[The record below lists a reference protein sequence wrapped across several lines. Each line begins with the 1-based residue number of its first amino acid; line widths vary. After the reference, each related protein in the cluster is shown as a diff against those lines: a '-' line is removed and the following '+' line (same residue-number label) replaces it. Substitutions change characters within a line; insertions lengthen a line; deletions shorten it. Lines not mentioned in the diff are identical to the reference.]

1 MKISAKDHRIIR
13 QCAKDQAKRWVGA
26 SKVSSI
32 EVGERFNLD
41 TEKHSTNIFD
51 ISNDPEW
58 NDTDLWTT
66 HPLTGSINKLM
77 LVDGKGLFDLYVY
90 TDDGLACNIQA
101 EFDEQGLLAVHAD
114 IDNNIWKR
122 NA

>member
-1 MKISAKDHRIIR
+1 MKISANDHRIIR

-32 EVGERFNLD
+32 EIA
-41 TEKHSTNIFD
+41 T
-51 ISNDPEW
+51 
-58 NDTDLWTT
+58 
-66 HPLTGSINKLM
+66 
-77 LVDGKGLFDLYVY
+77 VDGNGLFYLYVY

-114 IDNNIWKR
+114 IDNNIWKI